1 METSTIILIG
11 VASAFLVFL
20 AIFMVISWY
29 TEKKKKKALA
39 QKDLIER
46 SFMSPNASVRSIL
59 IYSS

>member
-1 METSTIILIG
+1 METSTLILIV
-11 VASAFLVFL
+11 VASGIVVFL
-20 AIFMVISWY
+20 GIFMVIRWY
-29 TEKKKKKALA
+29 SEKKKKKALA